1 MPQDILNDNSGV
13 VCKGTNTGRCP
24 VALRQQAIAWTK
36 FLPNSTGHLQ
46 ICGPTEICTPV
57 ANALEIRNLALS
69 QYLTV
74 GKLTWF
80 LLQFAQL
87 TPVIWHDFSFCK
99 LTSLCNPRDHCT
111 HSLFQDYCIV
121 KLITPNRL
129 TYLHTG
135 TTLWRGIV
143 LYALVPK
150 TMHGIIVG
158 KRVRTR
164 RLSDS
169 YCTRV
174 WMSGIIWCDH

>member
-1 MPQDILNDNSGV
+1 MQSVLHHASDRSPSGSS
-13 VCKGTNTGRCP
+13 KKRRRQPLHGSGTAGSE
-24 VALRQQAIAWTK
+24 W
-36 FLPNSTGHLQ
+36 
-46 ICGPTEICTPV
+46 
-57 ANALEIRNLALS
+57 
-69 QYLTV
+69 
-74 GKLTWF
+74 
-80 LLQFAQL
+80 QL
-87 TPVIWHDFSFCK
+87 TELGTAHMHTITHQVVLPQCCWGHPYTQLLLDWAPLRGMGSNWRWWVI
-99 LTSLCNPRDHCT
+99 SLCNPRDHCT

-143 LYALVPK
+143 LYALVLK

-164 RLSDS
+164 RLSDR

-174 WMSGIIWCDH
+174 WMNGMIWCDH